1 MLLSSFND
9 LRVPT
14 NEIYDRL
21 NYKNIRVRDKLNLII
36 KNKKVINTF
45 DDDIDNIVLNAL
57 NYYDNLNTFVIF
69 GKDKSVSYKYF
80 VDNFKEDYILYGIKH
95 LELNASMIPKILY
108 QLLFSRMIIKNK
120 SDLNDTIKFLCNYT
134 EKMINIT
141 VLFVCKRD
149 ITKKYPKCD
158 VIQDDLYIYIPNTKE
173 EIWNI
178 STIFFSSSTL
188 KFLNI
193 QNFDYF
199 LTKDMEKSKSMFL
212 KYRKWLNTNVEGKY
226 QPQFMLFSSVILYLL
241 GHRAMNDLDLYIHT
255 IPTNIQERLEEFK
268 TNEVFNFIDFKIK
281 NTDNW
286 PNYWDTWLDEWAQ
299 KCGAKYFE
307 EILGNPKYH
316 FYFLGVKIISLE
328 CDVER
333 RLCRNRPRAFA
344 DLIALRK
351 RYAYDVII
359 PRIPITST
367 EYNDITKKTPSE
379 IAKLISEGGILN
391 EVNKEVCITRDID
404 QVKFMSTIIYALHTR
419 YRMTFTVDDIKRE
432 LNMLSREDKRI
443 KIVIKK
449 A

>member
-1 MLLSSFND
+1 
-9 LRVPT
+9 
-14 NEIYDRL
+14 
-21 NYKNIRVRDKLNLII
+21 
-36 KNKKVINTF
+36 
-45 DDDIDNIVLNAL
+45 
-57 NYYDNLNTFVIF
+57 
-69 GKDKSVSYKYF
+69 
-80 VDNFKEDYILYGIKH
+80 
-95 LELNASMIPKILY
+95 
-108 QLLFSRMIIKNK
+108 
-120 SDLNDTIKFLCNYT
+120 
-134 EKMINIT
+134 
-141 VLFVCKRD
+141 
-149 ITKKYPKCD
+149 
-158 VIQDDLYIYIPNTKE
+158 
-173 EIWNI
+173 
-178 STIFFSSSTL
+178 
-188 KFLNI
+188 
-193 QNFDYF
+193 
-199 LTKDMEKSKSMFL
+199 MEKSKSMFL

>member
-1 MLLSSFND
+1 MLLSTFND

-45 DDDIDNIVLNAL
+45 DDDVDNIVLNAL

-69 GKDKSVSYKYF
+69 GKDKPTSYKYF
-80 VDNFKEDYILYGIKH
+80 VDNFKEDYALYGIKQ
-95 LELNASMIPKILY
+95 LELNASMIPKIMY

-120 SDLNDTIKFLCNYT
+120 SDLNNTIKFLCNYT
-134 EKMINIT
+134 EKMIDVTI
-141 VLFVCKRD
+141 LFICKRD
-149 ITKKYPKCD
+149 SSKKYPKND
-158 VIQDDLYIYIPNTKE
+158 VIEDDLYIYIPNTKE
-173 EIWNI
+173 EIWNV

-199 LTKDMEKSKSMFL
+199 LTKDMERSKSMFL

-255 IPTNIQERLEEFK
+255 IPTDIQERLEEFK

-307 EILGNPKYH
+307 DILGNPKYH

-351 RYAYDVII
+351 RYAYDIAI
-359 PRIPITST
+359 PRVPLTSI

-379 IAKLISEGGILN
+379 ISQLISEGGILN

-404 QVKFMSTIIYALHTR
+404 QVKFMNTIIYALHTR

-432 LNMLSREDKRI
+432 LNMLTREDKRI

-449 A
+449 S